1 MAKSDFHYNGFAD
14 PNYTPVPDDV
24 FDLIAPNLTESELRV
39 LLYVV
44 RRTFGFRKTSDAISV
59 SQMERGITTREGTVL
74 DLGTGLSRTAI
85 RTGCRGLIDKGI
97 LTVDRVLSPDG
108 DYETNVY
115 SLCFATP
122 GVGQQMTHP
131 GSASDRGV
139 GQQVT
144 PQETVVQE
152 TEEQET
158 AFEIRNSNGTDPNK
172 KTRRTLE
179 ELAAAEEE
187 WQTLQARIK
196 RLRGE

>member
-59 SQMERGITTREGTVL
+59 SQMERGITTRDGTIL

-85 RTGCRGLIDKGI
+85 RTGCKGLIEKGI
-97 LTVDRVLSPDG
+97 LTVGRVLYPDG

-115 SLCFATP
+115 SLVFATP
-122 GVGQQMTHP
+122 
-131 GSASDRGV
+131 GV

-152 TEEQET
+152 TEQQET
-158 AFEIRNSNGTDPNK
+158 DFEIRNSNGTDPSTK
-172 KTRRTLE
+172 SRRTLE

-187 WQTLQARIK
+187 WQAIQARIK